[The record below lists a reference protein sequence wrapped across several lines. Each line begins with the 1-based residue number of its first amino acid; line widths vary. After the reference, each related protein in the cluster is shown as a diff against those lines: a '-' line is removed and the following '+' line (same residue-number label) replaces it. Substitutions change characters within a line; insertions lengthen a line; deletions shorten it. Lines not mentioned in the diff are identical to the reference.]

1 MKLLVLCPTLDME
14 KPFSATP
21 YIRQLLKGFKEQN
34 CDVLVIP
41 YAGKSS
47 SSEWWNCYEN
57 PNYGK
62 SEFLQKILKFTQ
74 HKNGKKNL
82 PAIPLFAKL
91 FAKPKI
97 EKLIK
102 KIILEH
108 DDIMAILIIALPLN
122 QITGLATNVKKFF
135 NKPIIYYDVDLPT
148 SLPENGGFTFN
159 YYTGADLT
167 EYDSFLITSEGSS
180 KRIKELGALS
190 VEPVH
195 FAIDPEICSPI
206 DTPKDI
212 DVFFFGHGG
221 STRRKNISMMISEPS
236 KLLPYNF
243 VMGGRDYN
251 FDLGRVNYAMSEI
264 NYSKWREF
272 SCRSKIN
279 LNVVHGLHAET
290 YATSTVRPFELAS
303 MGCCVVSSPYSGLEN
318 WFDLKKEMLVASN
331 TKECVEIY
339 ENLIENEELRLKIG
353 NAAKLRIKKEH
364 TVQHRA
370 KQILQIIKKHE

>member
-1 MKLLVLCPTLDME
+1 
-14 KPFSATP
+14 
-21 YIRQLLKGFKEQN
+21 
-34 CDVLVIP
+34 
-41 YAGKSS
+41 
-47 SSEWWNCYEN
+47 
-57 PNYGK
+57 
-62 SEFLQKILKFTQ
+62 
-74 HKNGKKNL
+74 
-82 PAIPLFAKL
+82 
-91 FAKPKI
+91 
-97 EKLIK
+97 
-102 KIILEH
+102 
-108 DDIMAILIIALPLN
+108 
-122 QITGLATNVKKFF
+122 
-135 NKPIIYYDVDLPT
+135 
-148 SLPENGGFTFN
+148 
-159 YYTGADLT
+159 
-167 EYDSFLITSEGSS
+167 
-180 KRIKELGALS
+180 
-190 VEPVH
+190 
-195 FAIDPEICSPI
+195 
-206 DTPKDI
+206 
-212 DVFFFGHGG
+212 
-221 STRRKNISMMISEPS
+221 MMISEPS

-353 NAAKLRIKKEH
+353 NAAKLRIKREH